1 MVACKRLHRTRRR
14 LQHIL
19 ANSLSRLGYK
29 MRPNE
34 QRVAAM
40 REAHSCIQKW
50 ETETT
55 GVGRLNVRQAMW
67 MWISFVHNKLEYCQA
82 VWEPLG
88 ASELRHLERVQ
99 TRALRAIL
107 ETGSWTEADVC
118 PRAIRSLF
126 GLVSLESR
134 LEVARARLAL
144 SLLRSKD
151 RSMDLAEVRR
161 ARVRDPTQVAG
172 ARAHEI
178 ERLFDYAE
186 EGRKRA
192 AMAAEERHGRKR
204 RRTAREDDEE
214 GRVADALWSSTT
226 AEEPEGRPAA

>member
-1 MVACKRLHRTRRR
+1 
-14 LQHIL
+14 
-19 ANSLSRLGYK
+19 

-67 MWISFVHNKLEYCQA
+67 MWISFVRNKLEYCQA

-118 PRAIRSLF
+118 PRARLGIR
-126 GLVSLESR
+126 
-134 LEVARARLAL
+134 
-144 SLLRSKD
+144 
-151 RSMDLAEVRR
+151 
-161 ARVRDPTQVAG
+161 AG
-172 ARAHEI
+172 AVFSLQWLGYKTRGA
-178 ERLFDYAE
+178 
-186 EGRKRA
+186 
-192 AMAAEERHGRKR
+192 
-204 RRTAREDDEE
+204 
-214 GRVADALWSSTT
+214 S
-226 AEEPEGRPAA
+226 